1 MFKKLFEGMAADE
14 NIIKLNITDMANDY
28 PEVDYNELR
37 DRLTDAGAVVDGQ
50 VGNGTIQEDGNGDMN
65 VYMLVSGVDMATVE
79 DAVEEIVSEYEGVD
93 GVDATEYLASNNIT
107 GVEDTED
114 LDDDSDLDLD
124 VEGEDSDDLG
134 DDTDNLDLDDDSEL
148 GVDDEDDEDTID
160 LDDEDIVEAVKRATS
175 KVLKEHF
182 ANVRRKKL
190 LKEHR
195 ELHRNDRRSNRF
207 FVEGRLNEASTMNIK
222 KGCCPGKNRRVN
234 LLESLK
240 AQDETKQE
248 KLDNSVKSIKDVID
262 SVKGHSIGAQEVKD
276 AFAKLKKEQ
285 KALSKIEKNEKGDKF
300 ALTDVNGAA
309 GALKKMKEAD
319 PSQADAIDKFQKSL
333 KESVFNALNAKKKSL
348 HGKVSVNG
356 QLLESMTN
364 AQVSTLLTK
373 VNAAK
378 NKLVSKLS
386 NSLNESVN
394 TKNNI
399 KNEIV
404 KLTKLSNILDEENTY
419 RTYATKY
426 GLINEDE
433 NQEAGNS
440 GEFSEEDL
448 ANMFGAGQGEE
459 NKPDN
464 ETEEKTEE
472 PKSEEPKSE
481 DAPSEDAPSEDTQS
495 DEDSVEEVE
504 LARIV
509 ITMQDKDAA
518 EDLKASCVNAGIP
531 EDVIEITDDTEDEP
545 EENEEGETST
555 EDKEDD
561 KTDASEE
568 SKDTNEGVKY
578 SNLRRLFEADE
589 ETSEEKPED
598 APEENS
604 DETNVGDAESE
615 GHTKFILTN
624 TDYALQLS
632 KVLDDVYG
640 ITKEEFEDMIGGE
653 IVEDSEDEDATED
666 EDSDENTTDAD
677 NTEGSTEED
686 TIDPSELFKGM

>member
-114 LDDDSDLDLD
+114 LDDDSERDLD
-124 VEGEDSDDLG
+124 VEGDDSDDLD
-134 DDTDNLDLDDDSEL
+134 DDTYNLGDNSEFDVDDD
-148 GVDDEDDEDTID
+148 DNEDTID

-207 FVEGRLNEASTMNIK
+207 FVEGRLNEASTMNVK

-285 KALSKIEKNEKGDKF
+285 KALSKIEKNDKGDKF

-356 QLLESMTN
+356 QLLESMSNT
-364 AQVSTLLTK
+364 QVSTLLTK

-378 NKLVSKLS
+378 NKLVNKLS
-386 NSLNESVN
+386 NSLNESLN

-433 NQEAGNS
+433 NQDAGNS

-459 NKPDN
+459 NKSDN

-472 PKSEEPKSE
+472 PKSE
-481 DAPSEDAPSEDTQS
+481 DAPSEDAPQ
-495 DEDSVEEVE
+495 DEETVEEVE

-545 EENEEGETST
+545 EENEEGDTST
-555 EDKEDD
+555 EDKDED
-561 KTDASEE
+561 KADASEE

-589 ETSEEKPED
+589 ENSEEKPED

-604 DETNVGDAESE
+604 DETDDAEAKNE

-653 IVEDSEDEDATED
+653 IVEDSDEDDATED
-666 EDSDENTTDAD
+666 KDSDENTTDAD

>member
-114 LDDDSDLDLD
+114 LDDDSELDLD
-124 VEGEDSDDLG
+124 VEDEDSDDLD
-134 DDTDNLDLDDDSEL
+134 DDTYNLGDNSEFDVDDD
-148 GVDDEDDEDTID
+148 DNEDTID

-195 ELHRNDRRSNRF
+195 ELHRNDRRSNSF
-207 FVEGRLNEASTMNIK
+207 FVEGRLNEASTMNVK

-285 KALSKIEKNEKGDKF
+285 KALSKIEKNDKGDKF

-356 QLLESMTN
+356 QLLESMSNT
-364 AQVSTLLTK
+364 QVSTLLTK

-378 NKLVSKLS
+378 NKLVNKLS

-394 TKNNI
+394 TKNTI

-459 NKPDN
+459 TKSDN

-472 PKSEEPKSE
+472 PKSD
-481 DAPSEDAPSEDTQS
+481 DAQSEDTQS

-518 EDLKASCVNAGIP
+518 EDLKTSCVNAGIP

-589 ETSEEKPED
+589 ENSEEKPED

-604 DETNVGDAESE
+604 DETNDVDTESE

-653 IVEDSEDEDATED
+653 IVEDSDEDDATED
-666 EDSDENTTDAD
+666 KDSDENTTDAD

>member
-148 GVDDEDDEDTID
+148 GVDGEDDEDTID

-248 KLDNSVKSIKDVID
+248 KLDNSVKTIKDVID

-333 KESVFNALNAKKKSL
+333 KESVYNALNAKKKSL

-356 QLLESMTN
+356 QLLESMSNT
-364 AQVSTLLTK
+364 QVSTLLTK

-459 NKPDN
+459 TKTDN
-464 ETEEKTEE
+464 ETEEKAEE
-472 PKSEEPKSE
+472 PKSEE
-481 DAPSEDAPSEDTQS
+481 DTQS
-495 DEDSVEEVE
+495 DEASVEEVE

-509 ITMQDKDAA
+509 ITMQDKEAA
-518 EDLKASCVNAGIP
+518 EDLKTSCVNAGIP
-531 EDVIEITDDTEDEP
+531 EDVIEITDEAEDDA
-545 EENEEGETST
+545 EENEEGVTST
-555 EDKEDD
+555 EDKEED
-561 KTDASEE
+561 KETAEDSEDSE
-568 SKDTNEGVKY
+568 DSKDTNEGVKY

-589 ETSEEKPED
+589 ETSEEKPEG

-604 DETNVGDAESE
+604 DETNDAEAENE

-653 IVEDSEDEDATED
+653 IVEDSDEEAATED
-666 EDSDENTTDAD
+666 NVSDENTTDAD

>member
-107 GVEDTED
+107 GIEDTED

-124 VEGEDSDDLG
+124 VEGDDSDDLD
-134 DDTDNLDLDDDSEL
+134 DDTYNLGDNSEFDVDDD
-148 GVDDEDDEDTID
+148 DNEDTID

-240 AQDETKQE
+240 AQDEAKQE

-285 KALSKIEKNEKGDKF
+285 KALSKIEKNDKGDKF
-300 ALTDVNGAA
+300 ALTDVSGAA

-319 PSQADAIDKFQKSL
+319 PSQAEAIDKFQKSL

-348 HGKVSVNG
+348 HSKVSVNG

-378 NKLVSKLS
+378 NKLVNKLS
-386 NSLNESVN
+386 NSLNESLN

-419 RTYATKY
+419 RTYVTKY

-433 NQEAGNS
+433 NQDAGNS

-459 NKPDN
+459 NKSDN

-472 PKSEEPKSE
+472 PKSE
-481 DAPSEDAPSEDTQS
+481 DAPSEDAPQ
-495 DEDSVEEVE
+495 DEESVEEVE

-545 EENEEGETST
+545 EENEEGDTST
-555 EDKEDD
+555 EDKDED
-561 KTDASEE
+561 KADASEE

-589 ETSEEKPED
+589 ENSEEKPED

-604 DETNVGDAESE
+604 DETDDADAESE

-653 IVEDSEDEDATED
+653 IVEDSDDEDATED
-666 EDSDENTTDAD
+666 KDSDENTTDAD

>member
-124 VEGEDSDDLG
+124 VEGDDSDDLD
-134 DDTDNLDLDDDSEL
+134 DDTYNLGDNSEFDADDD
-148 GVDDEDDEDTID
+148 DNEDTID

-195 ELHRNDRRSNRF
+195 ELHRNDRRANRF
-207 FVEGRLNEASTMNIK
+207 FVEGRLNEASTMNVK

-285 KALSKIEKNEKGDKF
+285 KALSKIEKNDKGDKF
-300 ALTDVNGAA
+300 ALTDVSGAA

-319 PSQADAIDKFQKSL
+319 PSQAEAIDKFQKSL

-348 HGKVSVNG
+348 HSKVSVNG

-378 NKLVSKLS
+378 NKLVNKLS
-386 NSLNESVN
+386 NSLNESLN

-433 NQEAGNS
+433 NQDAGNS

-459 NKPDN
+459 NKSDN

-472 PKSEEPKSE
+472 PKSE
-481 DAPSEDAPSEDTQS
+481 DAPSEDAPQ
-495 DEDSVEEVE
+495 DEESVEEVE

-545 EENEEGETST
+545 EENEEGDTST
-555 EDKEDD
+555 EDKDED
-561 KTDASEE
+561 KADASEE

-589 ETSEEKPED
+589 ENSEEKPED

-604 DETNVGDAESE
+604 DETDDAEAKNE

-653 IVEDSEDEDATED
+653 IVEDSDEDDATED
-666 EDSDENTTDAD
+666 KDSDENTTDAD

>member
-114 LDDDSDLDLD
+114 LDDDSERDLD
-124 VEGEDSDDLG
+124 VEGDDSDDLD
-134 DDTDNLDLDDDSEL
+134 DDTYNLGDNSEFDVDDD
-148 GVDDEDDEDTID
+148 DNEDTID

-195 ELHRNDRRSNRF
+195 ELHRNDRRANRF
-207 FVEGRLNEASTMNIK
+207 FVEGRLNEASTMNVK

-285 KALSKIEKNEKGDKF
+285 KALSKIEKNDKGDKF

-356 QLLESMTN
+356 QLLESMSNT
-364 AQVSTLLTK
+364 QVSTLLTK

-378 NKLVSKLS
+378 NKLVNKLS
-386 NSLNESVN
+386 NSLNESLN

-433 NQEAGNS
+433 NQDAGNS

-459 NKPDN
+459 NKSDN

-472 PKSEEPKSE
+472 PKSE
-481 DAPSEDAPSEDTQS
+481 DAPSEDAPQ
-495 DEDSVEEVE
+495 DEETVEEVE

-545 EENEEGETST
+545 EENEEGDTST
-555 EDKEDD
+555 EDKDED
-561 KTDASEE
+561 KADASEE

-589 ETSEEKPED
+589 ENSEEKPED

-604 DETNVGDAESE
+604 DETDDADAESE

-653 IVEDSEDEDATED
+653 IVEDSDEDDATED
-666 EDSDENTTDAD
+666 KDSDENTTDAD

>member
-107 GVEDTED
+107 GVEDTEEDTELD
-114 LDDDSDLDLD
+114 LDGDEDTDLDLD
-124 VEGEDSDDLG
+124 DEDDPE
-134 DDTDNLDLDDDSEL
+134 LDLDDDSEL
-148 GVDDEDDEDTID
+148 DLDDEDDDEDTID

-182 ANVRRKKL
+182 AKARHKRV

-195 ELHRNDRRSNRF
+195 ELHRNDRRANRF

-285 KALSKIEKNEKGDKF
+285 KALSKIEKNDKGDKF

-356 QLLESMTN
+356 QLLESM
-364 AQVSTLLTK
+364 
-373 VNAAK
+373 
-378 NKLVSKLS
+378 S
-386 NSLNESVN
+386 N
-394 TKNNI
+394 T
-399 KNEIV
+399 
-404 KLTKLSNILDEENTY
+404 
-419 RTYATKY
+419 
-426 GLINEDE
+426 
-433 NQEAGNS
+433 
-440 GEFSEEDL
+440 
-448 ANMFGAGQGEE
+448 
-459 NKPDN
+459 
-464 ETEEKTEE
+464 
-472 PKSEEPKSE
+472 
-481 DAPSEDAPSEDTQS
+481 
-495 DEDSVEEVE
+495 
-504 LARIV
+504 
-509 ITMQDKDAA
+509 
-518 EDLKASCVNAGIP
+518 
-531 EDVIEITDDTEDEP
+531 
-545 EENEEGETST
+545 
-555 EDKEDD
+555 
-561 KTDASEE
+561 
-568 SKDTNEGVKY
+568 
-578 SNLRRLFEADE
+578 
-589 ETSEEKPED
+589 
-598 APEENS
+598 
-604 DETNVGDAESE
+604 
-615 GHTKFILTN
+615 
-624 TDYALQLS
+624 
-632 KVLDDVYG
+632 
-640 ITKEEFEDMIGGE
+640 
-653 IVEDSEDEDATED
+653 
-666 EDSDENTTDAD
+666 
-677 NTEGSTEED
+677 
-686 TIDPSELFKGM
+686 

>member
-114 LDDDSDLDLD
+114 LDDDSELDLD
-124 VEGEDSDDLG
+124 VEDEDSDDLD
-134 DDTDNLDLDDDSEL
+134 DDTYNLGDNSEFDVDDD
-148 GVDDEDDEDTID
+148 DNEDTID

-207 FVEGRLNEASTMNIK
+207 FVEGRLNEASTMNVK

-285 KALSKIEKNEKGDKF
+285 KALSKIEKNDKGDKF

-356 QLLESMTN
+356 QLLESMSNT
-364 AQVSTLLTK
+364 QVSTLLTK

-378 NKLVSKLS
+378 NKLVNKLS
-386 NSLNESVN
+386 NSLNESLN

-433 NQEAGNS
+433 NQDAGNS

-459 NKPDN
+459 NKSDN

-472 PKSEEPKSE
+472 PKSE
-481 DAPSEDAPSEDTQS
+481 DAPSEDAPQ
-495 DEDSVEEVE
+495 DEETVEEVE

-531 EDVIEITDDTEDEP
+531 EDVIEITDDTEDEL
-545 EENEEGETST
+545 EENEEGDTST
-555 EDKEDD
+555 EDKDED
-561 KTDASEE
+561 KADASEE

-589 ETSEEKPED
+589 ENSEEKPED

-604 DETNVGDAESE
+604 DETDDAEAKNE

-653 IVEDSEDEDATED
+653 IVEDSDEDDATED
-666 EDSDENTTDAD
+666 KDSDENTTDAD

>member
-148 GVDDEDDEDTID
+148 GVDGEDDEDTID

-248 KLDNSVKSIKDVID
+248 KLDNSVKTIKDVID

-285 KALSKIEKNEKGDKF
+285 KALSKIEKNENGDKF

-333 KESVFNALNAKKKSL
+333 KESVYNALNAKKKSL

-364 AQVSTLLTK
+364 VQVSTLLTK

-378 NKLVSKLS
+378 NKLVNKLS

-394 TKNNI
+394 TKNTI

-459 NKPDN
+459 TKSDN

-472 PKSEEPKSE
+472 PKSD
-481 DAPSEDAPSEDTQS
+481 DAQSEDTQS

-518 EDLKASCVNAGIP
+518 EDLKTSCVNAGIP
-531 EDVIEITDDTEDEP
+531 EDVIEITDDTEDDP

-589 ETSEEKPED
+589 ENSEEKPED

-604 DETNVGDAESE
+604 DETNDVDTESE

-653 IVEDSEDEDATED
+653 IVEDSEDEDATEEKD
-666 EDSDENTTDAD
+666 TDENTTDAD

>member
-1 MFKKLFEGMAADE
+1 MFKKLFEGMTADE

-37 DRLTDAGAVVDGQ
+37 DRLTDAGATVDGQ
-50 VGNGTIQEDGNGDMN
+50 VGNGAIQEDGNGDMN

-79 DAVEEIVSEYEGVD
+79 DTVEEVVSEYEGVE
-93 GVDATEYLASNNIT
+93 GADAQDYVVSDTIT
-107 GVEDTED
+107 GVD
-114 LDDDSDLDLD
+114 
-124 VEGEDSDDLG
+124 
-134 DDTDNLDLDDDSEL
+134 DDTDDVDIDIDDVDDD
-148 GVDDEDDEDTID
+148 VDIDIDDDTDDVDIDIEDDTDDVNVDVDID
-160 LDDEDIVEAVKRATS
+160 DADIVEAVKRATNKILRES
-175 KVLKEHF
+175 IH
-182 ANVRRKKL
+182 NRRGRRVN
-190 LKEHR
+190 ESYR
-195 ELHRNDRRSNRF
+195 TRRNDRF
-207 FVEGRLNEASTMNIK
+207 FVNGRLNEASTMNIK

-240 AQDETKQE
+240 AVDDSKQE
-248 KLDNSVKSIKDVID
+248 KLDKSIKTIKDIID

-319 PSQADAIDKFQKSL
+319 PSQAEAIDKFQKSL

-373 VNAAK
+373 VKAAK

-394 TKNNI
+394 TKNTI

-419 RTYATKY
+419 RTYAAKY

-448 ANMFGAGQGEE
+448 ANMFGTGQGEE
-459 NKPDN
+459 TKSDN
-464 ETEEKTEE
+464 ETEGKTEE
-472 PKSEEPKSE
+472 TKSDEGSEE
-481 DAPSEDAPSEDTQS
+481 
-495 DEDSVEEVE
+495 EEVE

-518 EDLKASCVNAGIP
+518 EDLKSSCIDAGIP
-531 EDVIEITDDTEDEP
+531 EDAIEISEDTDEDEEGS
-545 EENEEGETST
+545 EENDNDS
-555 EDKEDD
+555 D
-561 KTDASEE
+561 SEE
-568 SKDTNEGVKY
+568 NKSEEDNSEKTEENSDTNEGIKY
-578 SNLRRLFEADE
+578 SNLRRLFEDE
-589 ETSEEKPED
+589 DS
-598 APEENS
+598 NS
-604 DETNVGDAESE
+604 DEDNSNEEGNSEEDNNNDDDKDAD
-615 GHTKFILTN
+615 GHVKFILTD

-640 ITKEEFEDMIGGE
+640 ISKEEFEDMIGGE
-653 IVEDSEDEDATED
+653 IVDDSEDEEATD
-666 EDSDENTTDAD
+666 DNSDKDENTPDAD

>member
-114 LDDDSDLDLD
+114 LDDDSELDLD
-124 VEGEDSDDLG
+124 VEDDDSDDLD
-134 DDTDNLDLDDDSEL
+134 DDTYNLGDNSEFDVDDD
-148 GVDDEDDEDTID
+148 DDEDTID

-182 ANVRRKKL
+182 TNVRRKKL

-248 KLDNSVKSIKDVID
+248 KLDNSVKTIKDVID

-378 NKLVSKLS
+378 NKLVNKLS

-394 TKNNI
+394 TKNTI

-459 NKPDN
+459 TKSDN

-472 PKSEEPKSE
+472 PKSE
-481 DAPSEDAPSEDTQS
+481 DAPSEDVPQ
-495 DEDSVEEVE
+495 DEESVEEVE

-545 EENEEGETST
+545 EENEEGDTST
-555 EDKEDD
+555 EDKDED
-561 KTDASEE
+561 KADASEE

-589 ETSEEKPED
+589 ENSEEKPED
-598 APEENS
+598 VPEENS
-604 DETNVGDAESE
+604 DETDDAEAKNE

-653 IVEDSEDEDATED
+653 IVEDSDEDDATED
-666 EDSDENTTDAD
+666 KDSDENTTDAD
-677 NTEGSTEED
+677 NIEGSTEED

>member
-124 VEGEDSDDLG
+124 VEGDDSDDLD
-134 DDTDNLDLDDDSEL
+134 DDTYNLGDNSEFDVDDD
-148 GVDDEDDEDTID
+148 DNEDAID

-285 KALSKIEKNEKGDKF
+285 KALSKIEKNDKGDKF
-300 ALTDVNGAA
+300 ALTDVSGAA

-319 PSQADAIDKFQKSL
+319 PSQAETIDKFQKSL

-348 HGKVSVNG
+348 HSKVSVNG

-378 NKLVSKLS
+378 NKLVNKLS
-386 NSLNESVN
+386 NSLNESLN

-433 NQEAGNS
+433 NQDAGNS

-459 NKPDN
+459 NKSDN

-472 PKSEEPKSE
+472 PKSE
-481 DAPSEDAPSEDTQS
+481 DAPSEDAPQ
-495 DEDSVEEVE
+495 DEESVEEVE

-545 EENEEGETST
+545 EENEEGDTST
-555 EDKEDD
+555 EDKDED
-561 KTDASEE
+561 KADASEE

-589 ETSEEKPED
+589 ENSEEKPED

-604 DETNVGDAESE
+604 DETDDAEAKNE

-653 IVEDSEDEDATED
+653 IVEDSDEDDATED
-666 EDSDENTTDAD
+666 KDSDENTTDAD

>member
-114 LDDDSDLDLD
+114 LDDDSELDLD

-207 FVEGRLNEASTMNIK
+207 FVEGRLNEASTMNVK

-285 KALSKIEKNEKGDKF
+285 KALSKIEKNDKGDKF

-319 PSQADAIDKFQKSL
+319 PSQAEAIDKFQKSL

-348 HGKVSVNG
+348 HSKVSVNG

-459 NKPDN
+459 NKSDN

-472 PKSEEPKSE
+472 PKSE
-481 DAPSEDAPSEDTQS
+481 DAQSEDTQS

-545 EENEEGETST
+545 EEKEEGETST
-555 EDKEDD
+555 EDKDDD
-561 KTDASEE
+561 KADASEE

-604 DETNVGDAESE
+604 DETNDGDAESE

-653 IVEDSEDEDATED
+653 IVEDSDEEDATED
-666 EDSDENTTDAD
+666 KDSDENTTDAD

>member
-114 LDDDSDLDLD
+114 LDDDSELDLD
-124 VEGEDSDDLG
+124 VEDEDSDDLD
-134 DDTDNLDLDDDSEL
+134 DDTYNLGDNSEFDVDDD
-148 GVDDEDDEDTID
+148 DNEDTID

-207 FVEGRLNEASTMNIK
+207 FVEGRLNEASTMNVK

-285 KALSKIEKNEKGDKF
+285 KALSKIEKNDKGDKF

-356 QLLESMTN
+356 QLLESMSNT
-364 AQVSTLLTK
+364 QVSTLLTK

-378 NKLVSKLS
+378 NKLVNKLS
-386 NSLNESVN
+386 NSLNESLN

-459 NKPDN
+459 TKSDN

-472 PKSEEPKSE
+472 PKSE
-481 DAPSEDAPSEDTQS
+481 DAQSEDTQS

-545 EENEEGETST
+545 EEKEEGETST
-555 EDKEDD
+555 EDKDDD
-561 KTDASEE
+561 KADASEE

-589 ETSEEKPED
+589 ENSEEKPED

-604 DETNVGDAESE
+604 DETDDADAESE

-653 IVEDSEDEDATED
+653 IVEDSDEDDATED
-666 EDSDENTTDAD
+666 KDSDENTTDAD

>member
-114 LDDDSDLDLD
+114 LDDDSELDLD
-124 VEGEDSDDLG
+124 VEDEDSDDLD
-134 DDTDNLDLDDDSEL
+134 DDTYNLGDNSEFDVDDD
-148 GVDDEDDEDTID
+148 DNEDTID

-207 FVEGRLNEASTMNIK
+207 FVEGRLNEASTMNVK

-285 KALSKIEKNEKGDKF
+285 KALSKIEKNDKGDKF

-356 QLLESMTN
+356 QLLESMSNT
-364 AQVSTLLTK
+364 QVSTLLTK

-378 NKLVSKLS
+378 NKLVNKLS
-386 NSLNESVN
+386 NSLNESLN

-433 NQEAGNS
+433 NQDAGNS

-459 NKPDN
+459 NKSDN

-472 PKSEEPKSE
+472 PKSE
-481 DAPSEDAPSEDTQS
+481 DAPSEDALQ
-495 DEDSVEEVE
+495 DEETVEEVE

-545 EENEEGETST
+545 EENEEGDTST
-555 EDKEDD
+555 EDKDED
-561 KTDASEE
+561 KADASEE

-589 ETSEEKPED
+589 ENSEEKPED

-604 DETNVGDAESE
+604 DETDDAEAKNE

-653 IVEDSEDEDATED
+653 IVEDSDEDDATED
-666 EDSDENTTDAD
+666 KDSDENTTDAD

>member
-124 VEGEDSDDLG
+124 VEGDDSDDLD
-134 DDTDNLDLDDDSEL
+134 DDTYNLGDNSEFDADDD
-148 GVDDEDDEDTID
+148 DNEDTID

-195 ELHRNDRRSNRF
+195 ELHRNDRRANRF
-207 FVEGRLNEASTMNIK
+207 FVEGRLNEASTMNVK

-234 LLESLK
+234 LLESFK

-285 KALSKIEKNEKGDKF
+285 KALSKIEKNDKGDKF
-300 ALTDVNGAA
+300 ALTDVSGAA

-319 PSQADAIDKFQKSL
+319 PSQAEAIDKFQKSL

-348 HGKVSVNG
+348 HSKVSVNG

-378 NKLVSKLS
+378 NKLVNKLS
-386 NSLNESVN
+386 NSLNESLN

-433 NQEAGNS
+433 NQDAGNS

-459 NKPDN
+459 NKSDN

-472 PKSEEPKSE
+472 PKSE
-481 DAPSEDAPSEDTQS
+481 DAPSEDAPQ
-495 DEDSVEEVE
+495 DEESVEEVE

-545 EENEEGETST
+545 EENEEGDTST
-555 EDKEDD
+555 EDKDED
-561 KTDASEE
+561 KADASEE

-589 ETSEEKPED
+589 ENSEEKPED

-604 DETNVGDAESE
+604 DETDDAEAKNE

-653 IVEDSEDEDATED
+653 IVEDSDEDDATED
-666 EDSDENTTDAD
+666 KDSDENTTDAD

>member
-114 LDDDSDLDLD
+114 LDDDSERDLD
-124 VEGEDSDDLG
+124 VEGDDSDDLD
-134 DDTDNLDLDDDSEL
+134 DDTYNLGDNSEFDVDDD
-148 GVDDEDDEDTID
+148 DNEDTID

-195 ELHRNDRRSNRF
+195 ELHRNDRRANRF
-207 FVEGRLNEASTMNIK
+207 FVEGRLNDASTMNVK

-285 KALSKIEKNEKGDKF
+285 KALSKIEKNDKGDKF

-356 QLLESMTN
+356 QLLESMSNT
-364 AQVSTLLTK
+364 QVSTLLTK

-378 NKLVSKLS
+378 NKLVNKLS
-386 NSLNESVN
+386 NSLNESLN

-433 NQEAGNS
+433 NQDAGNS

-459 NKPDN
+459 NKSDN

-472 PKSEEPKSE
+472 PKSE
-481 DAPSEDAPSEDTQS
+481 DAPSEDAPQ
-495 DEDSVEEVE
+495 DEETVEEVE

-545 EENEEGETST
+545 EENEEGDTST
-555 EDKEDD
+555 EDKDED
-561 KTDASEE
+561 KADASEE

-589 ETSEEKPED
+589 ENSEEKPED

-604 DETNVGDAESE
+604 DETDNAEAKNE

-653 IVEDSEDEDATED
+653 IVEDSDEDDATED
-666 EDSDENTTDAD
+666 KDSDENTTDAD

>member
-114 LDDDSDLDLD
+114 LDDDSELDLD

-248 KLDNSVKSIKDVID
+248 KLDNSVKTIKDVID

-333 KESVFNALNAKKKSL
+333 KESVYNALNAKKKSL
-348 HGKVSVNG
+348 HSKVSVNG

-459 NKPDN
+459 NKSDN

-472 PKSEEPKSE
+472 PKSE
-481 DAPSEDAPSEDTQS
+481 DAQSEDTQS

-545 EENEEGETST
+545 EEKEEGETST
-555 EDKEDD
+555 EDKDDD
-561 KTDASEE
+561 KADASEE

-589 ETSEEKPED
+589 ENSEEKPED

-604 DETNVGDAESE
+604 DETDDAEAKNE

-653 IVEDSEDEDATED
+653 IVEDSDEDDATED
-666 EDSDENTTDAD
+666 KDSDENTTDAD

>member
-114 LDDDSDLDLD
+114 LDDDSELDLD
-124 VEGEDSDDLG
+124 VEDEDSDDLD
-134 DDTDNLDLDDDSEL
+134 DDTYNLGDNSEFDVDDD
-148 GVDDEDDEDTID
+148 DNEDTID

-207 FVEGRLNEASTMNIK
+207 FVEGRLNEASTMNVK

-285 KALSKIEKNEKGDKF
+285 KALSKIEKNDKGDKF

-356 QLLESMTN
+356 QLLESMSNT
-364 AQVSTLLTK
+364 QVSTLLTK

-378 NKLVSKLS
+378 NKLVNKLS
-386 NSLNESVN
+386 NSLNESLN

-433 NQEAGNS
+433 NQDAGNS

-459 NKPDN
+459 NKSDN

-472 PKSEEPKSE
+472 PKSE
-481 DAPSEDAPSEDTQS
+481 DAPSEDAPQ
-495 DEDSVEEVE
+495 DEETVEEVE

-545 EENEEGETST
+545 EENEEGNTST
-555 EDKEDD
+555 EDKDED
-561 KTDASEE
+561 KADASEE

-578 SNLRRLFEADE
+578 SNLHRLFEADE
-589 ETSEEKPED
+589 ENSEEKPED

-604 DETNVGDAESE
+604 DETDDAEAKNE

-653 IVEDSEDEDATED
+653 IVEDSDEDDATED
-666 EDSDENTTDAD
+666 KDSDENTTDAD

>member
-248 KLDNSVKSIKDVID
+248 KLDNSVKTIKDVID

-378 NKLVSKLS
+378 NKLVNKLS
-386 NSLNESVN
+386 NSLNESLN

-459 NKPDN
+459 TKSDN
-464 ETEEKTEE
+464 ETEEKT
-472 PKSEEPKSE
+472 E
-481 DAPSEDAPSEDTQS
+481 DAPSEDAPSEDAPQ
-495 DEDSVEEVE
+495 DEESVEEVE

-604 DETNVGDAESE
+604 DETNDGDAESE

>member
-114 LDDDSDLDLD
+114 LDDDSELDLD
-124 VEGEDSDDLG
+124 VEDEDSDDLD
-134 DDTDNLDLDDDSEL
+134 DDTYNLGDNSEFDVDDD
-148 GVDDEDDEDTID
+148 DNEDTID

-195 ELHRNDRRSNRF
+195 ELHRNDRHSNRF
-207 FVEGRLNEASTMNIK
+207 FVEGRLNEASTMNVK

-285 KALSKIEKNEKGDKF
+285 KALSKIEKNDKGDKF

-356 QLLESMTN
+356 QLLESMSNT
-364 AQVSTLLTK
+364 QVSTLLTK

-378 NKLVSKLS
+378 NKLVNKLS
-386 NSLNESVN
+386 NSLNESLN

-433 NQEAGNS
+433 NQDAGNS

-459 NKPDN
+459 TKSDN

-472 PKSEEPKSE
+472 PKSE
-481 DAPSEDAPSEDTQS
+481 DAQSEDTQS

-545 EENEEGETST
+545 EEKEEGETST
-555 EDKEDD
+555 EDKDDD
-561 KTDASEE
+561 KADASEE

-589 ETSEEKPED
+589 ENSEEKPED

-604 DETNVGDAESE
+604 DETDDADAESE

-653 IVEDSEDEDATED
+653 IVEDSDEDDATED
-666 EDSDENTTDAD
+666 KDSDENTTDAD

>member
-114 LDDDSDLDLD
+114 LDDDSELDLD
-124 VEGEDSDDLG
+124 VEDDDSDDLD
-134 DDTDNLDLDDDSEL
+134 DDTYNLGNNSEFDVDDD
-148 GVDDEDDEDTID
+148 DDEDTID

-182 ANVRRKKL
+182 TNVRRKKL

-248 KLDNSVKSIKDVID
+248 KLDNSVKTIKDVID

-459 NKPDN
+459 NKSDN
-464 ETEEKTEE
+464 ETEEKTE
-472 PKSEEPKSE
+472 
-481 DAPSEDAPSEDTQS
+481 DTPSEDTPS
-495 DEDSVEEVE
+495 EDTPSEEDSVEEVE

-531 EDVIEITDDTEDEP
+531 EDVIEITDDAEEEDT
-545 EENEEGETST
+545 EENEDSETSS

-561 KTDASEE
+561 SETSEE
-568 SKDTNEGVKY
+568 TKDTNEGVKY

-604 DETNVGDAESE
+604 DETNEAEAENE

-666 EDSDENTTDAD
+666 KDSDENTTDAD

>member
-114 LDDDSDLDLD
+114 LDDDSELDLD
-124 VEGEDSDDLG
+124 VEDEDSDDLD
-134 DDTDNLDLDDDSEL
+134 DDTYNLGDNYEFDVDDD
-148 GVDDEDDEDTID
+148 DNEDTID

-195 ELHRNDRRSNRF
+195 ELHRNDRRANRF
-207 FVEGRLNEASTMNIK
+207 FVEGRLNEASTMNVK

-285 KALSKIEKNEKGDKF
+285 KALSKIEKNDKGDKF

-356 QLLESMTN
+356 QLLESMSNT
-364 AQVSTLLTK
+364 QVSTLLTK

-378 NKLVSKLS
+378 NKLVNKLS
-386 NSLNESVN
+386 NSLNESLN

-433 NQEAGNS
+433 NQDAGNS

-459 NKPDN
+459 NKSDN

-472 PKSEEPKSE
+472 PKSE
-481 DAPSEDAPSEDTQS
+481 DAPSEDAPQ
-495 DEDSVEEVE
+495 DEETVEEVE

-545 EENEEGETST
+545 EENEEGDTST
-555 EDKEDD
+555 EDKDED
-561 KTDASEE
+561 KADASEE

-589 ETSEEKPED
+589 ENSEEKPED

-604 DETNVGDAESE
+604 DETDDAEAKNE

-653 IVEDSEDEDATED
+653 IVEDSDEDDATED
-666 EDSDENTTDAD
+666 KDSDENTTDAD

>member
-114 LDDDSDLDLD
+114 LDDDSERDLD
-124 VEGEDSDDLG
+124 VEGDDSDDLD
-134 DDTDNLDLDDDSEL
+134 DDTYNLGDNSEFDVDDD
-148 GVDDEDDEDTID
+148 DNEDTID

-195 ELHRNDRRSNRF
+195 ELHRNDRRANRF
-207 FVEGRLNEASTMNIK
+207 FVEGRLNEASTMNVK

-285 KALSKIEKNEKGDKF
+285 KALSKIEKNDKGDKF

-356 QLLESMTN
+356 QLLESMSNT
-364 AQVSTLLTK
+364 QVSTLLTK

-378 NKLVSKLS
+378 NKLVNKLS
-386 NSLNESVN
+386 NSLNESLN

-433 NQEAGNS
+433 NQDAGNS

-459 NKPDN
+459 NKSDN

-472 PKSEEPKSE
+472 PKSE
-481 DAPSEDAPSEDTQS
+481 DAPSEDAPQ
-495 DEDSVEEVE
+495 DEETVEEVE

-545 EENEEGETST
+545 EENEEGDTST
-555 EDKEDD
+555 EDKDED
-561 KTDASEE
+561 KADASEE

-578 SNLRRLFEADE
+578 SNLRRLFEADVE
-589 ETSEEKPED
+589 NSEEKPED

-604 DETNVGDAESE
+604 DETDDAEAKNE

-653 IVEDSEDEDATED
+653 IVEDSDEDDATED
-666 EDSDENTTDAD
+666 KDSDENTTDAD

>member
-124 VEGEDSDDLG
+124 VEGDDSDDLD
-134 DDTDNLDLDDDSEL
+134 DDTYNLGDNSEFDVDDD
-148 GVDDEDDEDTID
+148 DNEDTID

-195 ELHRNDRRSNRF
+195 ELHRNDRRANRF
-207 FVEGRLNEASTMNIK
+207 FVEGRLNEASTMNVK

-285 KALSKIEKNEKGDKF
+285 KALSKIEKNNKGDKF
-300 ALTDVNGAA
+300 ALTDVSGAA

-319 PSQADAIDKFQKSL
+319 PSQAEAIDKFQKSL

-348 HGKVSVNG
+348 HSKVSVNG

-378 NKLVSKLS
+378 NKLVNKLS
-386 NSLNESVN
+386 NSLNESLN

-459 NKPDN
+459 TKSDN

-472 PKSEEPKSE
+472 PKSE
-481 DAPSEDAPSEDTQS
+481 DAQSEDTQS

-545 EENEEGETST
+545 EEKEEGETST
-555 EDKEDD
+555 EDKDDD
-561 KTDASEE
+561 KADASEE

-589 ETSEEKPED
+589 ENSEEKPED

-604 DETNVGDAESE
+604 DETDDADAESE

-653 IVEDSEDEDATED
+653 IVEDSDDEDTTED
-666 EDSDENTTDAD
+666 KDSDENTSDTDNAE
-677 NTEGSTEED
+677 EGSTEED
-686 TIDPSELFKGM
+686 TIDPSELFKGI

>member
-114 LDDDSDLDLD
+114 LDDDSELDLD
-124 VEGEDSDDLG
+124 VEGEDSEDLG

-319 PSQADAIDKFQKSL
+319 PSQAEAIDKFQKSL

-378 NKLVSKLS
+378 NKLVNKLS

-459 NKPDN
+459 NKSDN

-472 PKSEEPKSE
+472 PKSE
-481 DAPSEDAPSEDTQS
+481 DAQSEDTQS

-545 EENEEGETST
+545 EEKEEGETST
-555 EDKEDD
+555 EDKDDD
-561 KTDASEE
+561 KADASEE

-589 ETSEEKPED
+589 ENSEEKPED

-604 DETNVGDAESE
+604 DETNDVDTESE

-653 IVEDSEDEDATED
+653 IVEDSDEDDATED
-666 EDSDENTTDAD
+666 KDSDENTTDAD

>member
-114 LDDDSDLDLD
+114 LDDDSELDLD
-124 VEGEDSDDLG
+124 VEDEDSDDLD
-134 DDTDNLDLDDDSEL
+134 DDTYNLGDNSEFDVDDD
-148 GVDDEDDEDTID
+148 DNEDTID

-195 ELHRNDRRSNRF
+195 ELHRNDRRANRF
-207 FVEGRLNEASTMNIK
+207 FVEGRLNEASTMNVK

-285 KALSKIEKNEKGDKF
+285 KALSKIEKNDKGDKF

-309 GALKKMKEAD
+309 GALKKMKETD

-356 QLLESMTN
+356 QLLESMSNT
-364 AQVSTLLTK
+364 QVSTLLTK

-378 NKLVSKLS
+378 NKLVNKLS
-386 NSLNESVN
+386 NSLNESLN

-433 NQEAGNS
+433 NQDAGNS

-459 NKPDN
+459 NKSDN

-472 PKSEEPKSE
+472 PKSE
-481 DAPSEDAPSEDTQS
+481 DAPSEDAPQ
-495 DEDSVEEVE
+495 DEETVEEVE

-545 EENEEGETST
+545 EENEEGDTST
-555 EDKEDD
+555 EDKDED
-561 KTDASEE
+561 KADASEE

-589 ETSEEKPED
+589 ENTEEKPED
-598 APEENS
+598 ASEENS
-604 DETNVGDAESE
+604 DETDDAEAKNE

-653 IVEDSEDEDATED
+653 IVEDSDEDDATED
-666 EDSDENTTDAD
+666 KDSDENTTDAD
-677 NTEGSTEED
+677 NTEGSTVED

>member
-37 DRLTDAGAVVDGQ
+37 DRLTDAGATVDGQ
-50 VGNGTIQEDGNGDMN
+50 VGNGAIQEDGNGDMN

-79 DAVEEIVSEYEGVD
+79 DTVEDVVSEYEGVE
-93 GVDATEYLASNNIT
+93 GADAQDYVVSDTIT
-107 GVEDTED
+107 GVEDDTD
-114 LDDDSDLDLD
+114 DVDIDIDDVDDDVDIDID
-124 VEGEDSDDLG
+124 
-134 DDTDNLDLDDDSEL
+134 DDTDD
-148 GVDDEDDEDTID
+148 VDIDIEDDTDDVNVDVDID
-160 LDDEDIVEAVKRATS
+160 DADIVEAVKRATNKILRES
-175 KVLKEHF
+175 IH
-182 ANVRRKKL
+182 NRRGRRVN
-190 LKEHR
+190 ESYR
-195 ELHRNDRRSNRF
+195 TRRNDRF
-207 FVEGRLNEASTMNIK
+207 FVNGRLNEASTMNIK

-240 AQDETKQE
+240 AVDDSKQE
-248 KLDNSVKSIKDVID
+248 KLDKSIKTIKDIID

-319 PSQADAIDKFQKSL
+319 PSQAEAIDKFQKSL

-373 VNAAK
+373 VKAAK

-394 TKNNI
+394 TKNII

-419 RTYATKY
+419 RTYAAKY

-448 ANMFGAGQGEE
+448 ANMFGTGQGEE
-459 NKPDN
+459 TKSDN
-464 ETEEKTEE
+464 ETEGKTEE
-472 PKSEEPKSE
+472 TKSDEGSEE
-481 DAPSEDAPSEDTQS
+481 
-495 DEDSVEEVE
+495 EEVE

-518 EDLKASCVNAGIP
+518 EDLKSSCIDAGIP
-531 EDVIEITDDTEDEP
+531 EDAIEISEDTDEDEEGS
-545 EENEEGETST
+545 EENDNDS
-555 EDKEDD
+555 D
-561 KTDASEE
+561 SEE
-568 SKDTNEGVKY
+568 NKSEEDNSEKTEENSDTNEGIKY
-578 SNLRRLFEADE
+578 SNLRRLFEDE
-589 ETSEEKPED
+589 DSNSEEDNSNEEGNSEED
-598 APEENS
+598 NN
-604 DETNVGDAESE
+604 DDADKDAD
-615 GHTKFILTN
+615 GHVKFILTD

-640 ITKEEFEDMIGGE
+640 ISKEEFEDMIGGE
-653 IVEDSEDEDATED
+653 IVDDSEDEEATD
-666 EDSDENTTDAD
+666 DNSDKDENTPDAD

>member
-114 LDDDSDLDLD
+114 LDDDSELDLD
-124 VEGEDSDDLG
+124 VEDEDSDDLD
-134 DDTDNLDLDDDSEL
+134 DDTYNLGDNYEFDVDDD
-148 GVDDEDDEDTID
+148 DNEDTID

-207 FVEGRLNEASTMNIK
+207 FVEGRLNEASTMNVK

-285 KALSKIEKNEKGDKF
+285 KALSKIEKNDKGDKF

-309 GALKKMKEAD
+309 GALKKMKESD

-356 QLLESMTN
+356 QLLESMSNT
-364 AQVSTLLTK
+364 QVSTLLTK

-378 NKLVSKLS
+378 NKLVNKLS
-386 NSLNESVN
+386 NSLNESLN

-433 NQEAGNS
+433 NQDAGNS

-459 NKPDN
+459 TKSDN

-472 PKSEEPKSE
+472 PKSE
-481 DAPSEDAPSEDTQS
+481 DAQSEDTQS

-545 EENEEGETST
+545 EEKEEGETST
-555 EDKEDD
+555 EDKDDD
-561 KTDASEE
+561 KADASEE

-589 ETSEEKPED
+589 ENSEEKPED

-604 DETNVGDAESE
+604 DETDDADAESE

-653 IVEDSEDEDATED
+653 IVEDSDEDDATED
-666 EDSDENTTDAD
+666 KDSDENTTDAD

>member
-114 LDDDSDLDLD
+114 LDDDSELDLD
-124 VEGEDSDDLG
+124 VEGEYSDDLG

-207 FVEGRLNEASTMNIK
+207 FVEGRLNEASTMNVK

-285 KALSKIEKNEKGDKF
+285 KALSKIEKNDKGDKF

-319 PSQADAIDKFQKSL
+319 PSQAEAIDKFQKSL

-348 HGKVSVNG
+348 HSKVSVNG

-459 NKPDN
+459 NKSDN

-472 PKSEEPKSE
+472 PKSE
-481 DAPSEDAPSEDTQS
+481 DAQSEDTQS

-545 EENEEGETST
+545 EEKEEGETST
-555 EDKEDD
+555 EDKDDD
-561 KTDASEE
+561 KADASEE

-604 DETNVGDAESE
+604 DETNDGDAESE

-653 IVEDSEDEDATED
+653 IVEDSDEEDATED
-666 EDSDENTTDAD
+666 KDSDENTTDAD

>member
-124 VEGEDSDDLG
+124 VESDDSDDLD
-134 DDTDNLDLDDDSEL
+134 DDTYNLGDNSEFDADDD
-148 GVDDEDDEDTID
+148 DNEDTID

-195 ELHRNDRRSNRF
+195 ELHRNDRRANRF
-207 FVEGRLNEASTMNIK
+207 FVEGRLNEASTMNVK

-285 KALSKIEKNEKGDKF
+285 KALSKIEKNDKGDKF
-300 ALTDVNGAA
+300 ALTDVSGAA

-319 PSQADAIDKFQKSL
+319 PSQAEAIDKFQKSL

-348 HGKVSVNG
+348 HSKVSVNG

-378 NKLVSKLS
+378 NKLVNKLS
-386 NSLNESVN
+386 NSLNESLN

-433 NQEAGNS
+433 NQDAGNS

-459 NKPDN
+459 NKSDN

-472 PKSEEPKSE
+472 PKSE
-481 DAPSEDAPSEDTQS
+481 DAPSEDAPQ
-495 DEDSVEEVE
+495 DEESVEEVE

-545 EENEEGETST
+545 EENEEGDTST
-555 EDKEDD
+555 EDKDED
-561 KTDASEE
+561 KADASEE

-589 ETSEEKPED
+589 ENSEEKPED

-604 DETNVGDAESE
+604 DETDDAEAKNE

-653 IVEDSEDEDATED
+653 IVEDSDEDDATED
-666 EDSDENTTDAD
+666 KDSDENTTDAD

>member
-148 GVDDEDDEDTID
+148 DVDDEDDEDTID

-248 KLDNSVKSIKDVID
+248 KLDNSVKTIKDVID

-285 KALSKIEKNEKGDKF
+285 KALSKIEKNDKGDKF
-300 ALTDVNGAA
+300 ALTDVSGAA

-348 HGKVSVNG
+348 HGKISVNG
-356 QLLESMTN
+356 QLLESMSNT
-364 AQVSTLLTK
+364 QVSTLLTK

-378 NKLVSKLS
+378 NKLVNKLS
-386 NSLNESVN
+386 NSLNESLN

-433 NQEAGNS
+433 NQDAGNS

-459 NKPDN
+459 NKSDN

-472 PKSEEPKSE
+472 PKSE
-481 DAPSEDAPSEDTQS
+481 DAPSEDAPQ
-495 DEDSVEEVE
+495 DEETVEEVE

-545 EENEEGETST
+545 EENEEGDTST
-555 EDKEDD
+555 EDKDED
-561 KTDASEE
+561 KADASEE

-589 ETSEEKPED
+589 ENSEEKPED

-604 DETNVGDAESE
+604 DETDDAEAKNE

-653 IVEDSEDEDATED
+653 IVEDSDEDDATED
-666 EDSDENTTDAD
+666 KDSDENTTDAD

>member
-37 DRLTDAGAVVDGQ
+37 DRLTDAGATVDGQ
-50 VGNGTIQEDGNGDMN
+50 VGNGAIQEDGNGDMN

-79 DAVEEIVSEYEGVD
+79 DTVEDVVSEYEGVE
-93 GVDATEYLASNNIT
+93 GADAQDYVVSDTIT
-107 GVEDTED
+107 RVE
-114 LDDDSDLDLD
+114 
-124 VEGEDSDDLG
+124 
-134 DDTDNLDLDDDSEL
+134 DDTDDVDIDIDDVDDD
-148 GVDDEDDEDTID
+148 VDIDIDDDTDDVDIDIEDDTDDVNVDVDID
-160 LDDEDIVEAVKRATS
+160 DADIVEAVKRATNKILRES
-175 KVLKEHF
+175 IH
-182 ANVRRKKL
+182 NRRGRRVN
-190 LKEHR
+190 ESYR
-195 ELHRNDRRSNRF
+195 TRRNDRF
-207 FVEGRLNEASTMNIK
+207 FVNGRLNEASTMNIK

-240 AQDETKQE
+240 AVDDSKQE
-248 KLDNSVKSIKDVID
+248 KLDKSIKTIKDIID

-319 PSQADAIDKFQKSL
+319 PSQAEAIDKFQKSL

-373 VNAAK
+373 VKAAK

-394 TKNNI
+394 TKNTI

-419 RTYATKY
+419 RTYAAKY

-448 ANMFGAGQGEE
+448 ANMFGTGQGEE
-459 NKPDN
+459 TKSDN
-464 ETEEKTEE
+464 ETEGKTEE
-472 PKSEEPKSE
+472 TKSDEGSEE
-481 DAPSEDAPSEDTQS
+481 
-495 DEDSVEEVE
+495 EEVE

-518 EDLKASCVNAGIP
+518 EDLKSSCIDAGIP
-531 EDVIEITDDTEDEP
+531 EDAIEISEDTDEDEEGS
-545 EENEEGETST
+545 EENDNDS
-555 EDKEDD
+555 D
-561 KTDASEE
+561 SEE
-568 SKDTNEGVKY
+568 NKSEEDNSEKTEENSDTNEGIKY
-578 SNLRRLFEADE
+578 SNLRRLFEDE
-589 ETSEEKPED
+589 DSNSEEDNSNEEGNSEED
-598 APEENS
+598 NN
-604 DETNVGDAESE
+604 DDADKDAD
-615 GHTKFILTN
+615 GHVKFILTD

-640 ITKEEFEDMIGGE
+640 ISKEEFEDMIGGE
-653 IVEDSEDEDATED
+653 IVDDSEDEEATD
-666 EDSDENTTDAD
+666 DNSDKDENTPDAD

>member
-114 LDDDSDLDLD
+114 LDDDSELDLD
-124 VEGEDSDDLG
+124 VEDDDSDDLD

-248 KLDNSVKSIKDVID
+248 KLDNSVKTIKDVID

-300 ALTDVNGAA
+300 ALTDVNGTA

-378 NKLVSKLS
+378 NKLVNKLS

-394 TKNNI
+394 TKNTI

-426 GLINEDE
+426 GLITEDE
-433 NQEAGNS
+433 NTEDNKS

-459 NKPDN
+459 TKADN
-464 ETEEKTEE
+464 ETEEKTD
-472 PKSEEPKSE
+472 EPKSE
-481 DAPSEDAPSEDTQS
+481 DAPSEDTQS
-495 DEDSVEEVE
+495 EEDSVEEVE

-518 EDLKASCVNAGIP
+518 EDLKTSCVNAGIP
-531 EDVIEITDDTEDEP
+531 EDVIEITDEVEDDA
-545 EENEEGETST
+545 EENEEGDAST
-555 EDKEDD
+555 EDKAED
-561 KTDASEE
+561 KADASEE
-568 SKDTNEGVKY
+568 TKDTNEGVKY

-598 APEENS
+598 APAENS
-604 DETNVGDAESE
+604 DETNDGDAESE

-653 IVEDSEDEDATED
+653 IVEDSDEEEATED
-666 EDSDENTTDAD
+666 KDTDENTTDAD

>member
-37 DRLTDAGAVVDGQ
+37 DRLTDAGATVDGQ
-50 VGNGTIQEDGNGDMN
+50 VGNGAIQEDGNGDMN

-79 DAVEEIVSEYEGVD
+79 DTVEEVVSEYEGVE
-93 GVDATEYLASNNIT
+93 GADAQDYVVSDTIT
-107 GVEDTED
+107 GV
-114 LDDDSDLDLD
+114 DDDTDD
-124 VEGEDSDDLG
+124 VDIDIDDVDDDVDIDID
-134 DDTDNLDLDDDSEL
+134 DDTDNVDIDDDTDN
-148 GVDDEDDEDTID
+148 VDIDIDDDTDNVDVDID
-160 LDDEDIVEAVKRATS
+160 DADIVEAVKRATNKILRES
-175 KVLKEHF
+175 IY
-182 ANVRRKKL
+182 NRRGRRVN
-190 LKEHR
+190 ESYR
-195 ELHRNDRRSNRF
+195 TCRNDRF
-207 FVEGRLNEASTMNIK
+207 FVNGRLNEASTMNIK

-240 AQDETKQE
+240 AVDDSKQE
-248 KLDNSVKSIKDVID
+248 KLDKSIKTIKDIID

-319 PSQADAIDKFQKSL
+319 PSQAEAIDKFQKSL

-373 VNAAK
+373 VKAAK

-394 TKNNI
+394 TKNTI

-448 ANMFGAGQGEE
+448 ANMFGTGQGEE
-459 NKPDN
+459 TKSDN
-464 ETEEKTEE
+464 ETEGKTEE
-472 PKSEEPKSE
+472 TKSDEGSEE
-481 DAPSEDAPSEDTQS
+481 
-495 DEDSVEEVE
+495 EEVE

-518 EDLKASCVNAGIP
+518 EDLKSSCIDAGIP
-531 EDVIEITDDTEDEP
+531 EDAIEISEDTDEDEKDSEETDNDSDSEENKP
-545 EENEEGETST
+545 EEDNSENTEGNS
-555 EDKEDD
+555 
-561 KTDASEE
+561 
-568 SKDTNEGVKY
+568 DTNEGIKY
-578 SNLRRLFEADE
+578 SNLRRLFEDE
-589 ETSEEKPED
+589 DSNSEEDNSNEEGNSEED
-598 APEENS
+598 NN
-604 DETNVGDAESE
+604 DDADKDAD
-615 GHTKFILTN
+615 GHVKFILTD

-640 ITKEEFEDMIGGE
+640 ISKEEFEDMIGGE
-653 IVEDSEDEDATED
+653 IVDDSEDEEATD
-666 EDSDENTTDAD
+666 DNSDKDENTTDAD

>member
-114 LDDDSDLDLD
+114 LDDDSELDLD
-124 VEGEDSDDLG
+124 VEDEDSDDLD
-134 DDTDNLDLDDDSEL
+134 DDTYNLGDNSEFDVDDD
-148 GVDDEDDEDTID
+148 DNEDTID

-207 FVEGRLNEASTMNIK
+207 FVEGRLNEASTMNVK

-285 KALSKIEKNEKGDKF
+285 KALSKIEKNDKGDKF

-356 QLLESMTN
+356 QLLESMSNT
-364 AQVSTLLTK
+364 QVSTLLTK

-378 NKLVSKLS
+378 NKLVNKLS
-386 NSLNESVN
+386 NSLNESLN

-433 NQEAGNS
+433 NQDAGNS

-459 NKPDN
+459 TKSDN

-472 PKSEEPKSE
+472 PKSE
-481 DAPSEDAPSEDTQS
+481 DAQSEDTQS

-545 EENEEGETST
+545 EEKEEGETST
-555 EDKEDD
+555 EDKDDD
-561 KTDASEE
+561 KADASEE

-589 ETSEEKPED
+589 ENSEEKPED

-604 DETNVGDAESE
+604 DETNDADAESE

-653 IVEDSEDEDATED
+653 IVEDSDEDDATED
-666 EDSDENTTDAD
+666 NDSDENTTDAD

>member
-148 GVDDEDDEDTID
+148 GVDGEDDEDTID

-248 KLDNSVKSIKDVID
+248 KLDNSVKTIKDVID

-319 PSQADAIDKFQKSL
+319 PSQAEAIDKFQKSL

-348 HGKVSVNG
+348 HGKISVNG
-356 QLLESMTN
+356 QLLESMSNT
-364 AQVSTLLTK
+364 QVSTLLTK

-433 NQEAGNS
+433 NQDAGNS

-459 NKPDN
+459 TKADN
-464 ETEEKTEE
+464 ETEEKAED
-472 PKSEEPKSE
+472 PKSE
-481 DAPSEDAPSEDTQS
+481 EDTQS

-509 ITMQDKDAA
+509 ITMQDKEAA

-531 EDVIEITDDTEDEP
+531 EDVIEITDEAEDDA
-545 EENEEGETST
+545 EENEEVEST
-555 EDKEDD
+555 EDKKEN
-561 KTDASEE
+561 TESAEE
-568 SKDTNEGVKY
+568 TKDTNEGVKY

-589 ETSEEKPED
+589 ETSEEKPEG

-604 DETNVGDAESE
+604 DETNDAEAENE

-653 IVEDSEDEDATED
+653 IVEDSDEEAATED
-666 EDSDENTTDAD
+666 NVSDENTTDAD

>member
-50 VGNGTIQEDGNGDMN
+50 VGNGAIQEDGNGDMN

-79 DAVEEIVSEYEGVD
+79 DTVEEIVSEYEGVD
-93 GVDATEYLASNNIT
+93 GADATEYLASNNIT

-124 VEGEDSDDLG
+124 VEDDDSDDLY
-134 DDTDNLDLDDDSEL
+134 DDLDDDSDDL
-148 GVDDEDDEDTID
+148 DDDSDLDLDDEEDEDTID

-175 KVLKEHF
+175 KVLKEHL
-182 ANVRRKKL
+182 AKARRHKRL
-190 LKEHR
+190 LKEHQ
-195 ELHRNDRRSNRF
+195 ELHRNTRRSERF

-248 KLDNSVKSIKDVID
+248 KLDNSVKTIKDVID

-300 ALTDVNGAA
+300 ALTDVNGAVS
-309 GALKKMKEAD
+309 ALKKMKEAD

-356 QLLESMTN
+356 QLLEAMSNT
-364 AQVSTLLTK
+364 QVSILLTK

-394 TKNNI
+394 TKNTI
-399 KNEIV
+399 KTEIV

-459 NKPDN
+459 TKSDN
-464 ETEEKTEE
+464 ETEEKAEE
-472 PKSEEPKSE
+472 PKSDDAPSEEPKSE
-481 DAPSEDAPSEDTQS
+481 
-495 DEDSVEEVE
+495 EDSVEEVE

-561 KTDASEE
+561 KDEASEE
-568 SKDTNEGVKY
+568 TKDTNEGVKY

-589 ETSEEKPED
+589 EPSEEKPED

-604 DETNVGDAESE
+604 DETNDGDAESE

-653 IVEDSEDEDATED
+653 IVEDSDEEEATED
-666 EDSDENTTDAD
+666 KDTDENTTDAD